1 MLMRKHSAEIT
12 FVILCCVPEGAGRHG
27 NQTLRGEKS
36 LRGLAK
42 HPLGSHAKT
51 HEKNKVPH
59 LRDLALKEFMS
70 NRDIS
75 QGAYQTV
82 LEPSGLTRG
91 CKQL

>member
-1 MLMRKHSAEIT
+1 M
-12 FVILCCVPEGAGRHG
+12 PQGAGRHG
-27 NQTLRGEKS
+27 NQTPRGEKS
-36 LRGLAK
+36 LRCLAK